1 MGSQENQSGSSE
13 DTLKV
18 ENHSEDD
25 GYSSSAKINQQA
37 MSNMTPAVDDINRAK
52 LLHAW
57 RMRDMGYAPALANSI
72 RMANLLAYHQVQK
85 QYQEQLKLN
94 LTARFQATHT
104 PTCTIEEAKPTL
116 MRSSQALTSGNS
128 SRKYTRHPKPP
139 YSYSSIIMLALLT
152 EESRQLP
159 LRKIIERWV

>member
-1 MGSQENQSGSSE
+1 
-13 DTLKV
+13 
-18 ENHSEDD
+18 
-25 GYSSSAKINQQA
+25 
-37 MSNMTPAVDDINRAK
+37 MTPVVDDINRAK

-57 RMRDMGYAPALANSI
+57 RMREMGYAPALANSI

-85 QYQEQLKLN
+85 QYQEQLKMN
-94 LTARFQATHT
+94 LTARFQATHVQ
-104 PTCTIEEAKPTL
+104 TCTIEETKPSL
-116 MRSSQALTSGNS
+116 IRSSQALTSSSSS

-159 LRKIIERWV
+159 LRKIIER